1 MTKQVQTTT
10 AVGVQAPQGNTQV
23 LLLSTLSFATCFAV
37 WCLYSP
43 LGPHLREELHLSET
57 QLGLLVS
64 IPALLGSAFRLPMGI
79 LTDMYGGRRVF
90 TALMVFCFVPT
101 VLGMYASGYAY
112 LIICGFFFGMAGTSF
127 AVGIPHVSK
136 WYPPEKQGLALGI
149 YGVGNLG
156 AALSTLFAER
166 IIHYYLND
174 QWRNIFPIYALPLLL
189 MAFLYWNYTTD
200 APTAAKPRSI
210 NELLQVFKKTPL
222 AWVFCLFY
230 WVTFGGF
237 VCFSLYLPT
246 YFVKVYG
253 IPHIKAGDLATAF
266 IFTTSLIRP
275 LGGYMADRFQGR
287 KILQGVFTIAAL
299 CLIIEGL
306 APSLTLATGAFILLG
321 ACVGIGNGVIF
332 KLVPTYFARETGAV
346 GGLVGAAGGLGGFFT
361 PIILGISKDMTG
373 SYFGGFAVAASF
385 CLICLYFTRKEFQR
399 VES

>member
-1 MTKQVQTTT
+1 MTKRQ
-10 AVGVQAPQGNTQV
+10 AVVTPVAVPEGNTTV
-23 LLLSTLSFATCFAV
+23 LVLATLSFAACFAV
-37 WCLYSP
+37 WALFSP
-43 LGPHLREELHLSET
+43 LAPLMREELKLTEIQLS
-57 QLGLLVS
+57 LLVS
-64 IPALLGSAFRLPMGI
+64 IPALLGSAFRIPMGI
-79 LTDMYGGRRVF
+79 LTDMYGGRKVF

-101 VLGMYASGYAY
+101 VLGTYANSYTH
-112 LIICGFFFGMAGTSF
+112 LIICGLLFGMAGTSF

-136 WYPPEKQGLALGI
+136 WYPSEKQGLALGI

-156 AALSTLFAER
+156 AAMATLLGPR
-166 IIHYYLND
+166 IIHNYLGG
-174 QWRNIFPIYALPLLL
+174 QWHYIFPIYAAPLLI
-189 MAFLYWNYTTD
+189 MAFLYWNYTSD
-200 APTAAKPRSI
+200 APVVSKPRSF
-210 NELLQVFKKTPL
+210 NELLQVYKKTPL

-275 LGGYMADRFQGR
+275 LGGYMADKFQGR

-306 APSLTLATGAFILLG
+306 APSLTLATCAFVLFG
-321 ACVGIGNGVIF
+321 ACLGIGNGVIF

-361 PIILGISKDMTG
+361 PIILGTSKDLTG

-385 CLICLYFTRKEFQR
+385 CLICLFLARKEFQR

>member
-1 MTKQVQTTT
+1 MTKQVQATT
-10 AVGVQAPQGNTQV
+10 VGVQVPQGNTQV
-23 LLLSTLSFATCFAV
+23 LFLATLSFAICFAV

-43 LGPHLREELHLSET
+43 LGPHLREELHLNEA
-57 QLGLLVS
+57 QLGLLLS

-79 LTDMYGGRRVF
+79 LTDMYGGRKVF
-90 TALMVFCFVPT
+90 AALMVFCFFPT
-101 VLGMYASGYAY
+101 VLAMYANSYAA

-127 AVGIPHVSK
+127 AVGIPHVSR
-136 WYPPEKQGLALGI
+136 WYPPERQGLALGI
-149 YGVGNLG
+149 YGAGNLG

-174 QWRNIFPIYALPLLL
+174 NWRNIFPVYALPLLL
-189 MAFLYWNYTTD
+189 MAFVYWNFTSDSPTTTR
-200 APTAAKPRSI
+200 PKEVK
-210 NELLQVFKKTPL
+210 ELLQVFRKTPL

-253 IPHIKAGDLATAF
+253 VPHIKAGDLATIF

-275 LGGYMADRFQGR
+275 LGGYIADRLPGR
-287 KILQGVFTIAAL
+287 KVLQGVFTIAAL

-306 APSLTLATGAFILLG
+306 APSLKLATFAFILLG
-321 ACVGIGNGVIF
+321 ACLGIGNGVIF
-332 KLVPTYFARETGAV
+332 KLVPTYFTKETGAV

-361 PIILGISKDMTG
+361 PTILGTSKDITG

-385 CLICLYFTRKEFQR
+385 CLICLFLARKEFQR
-399 VES
+399 AES